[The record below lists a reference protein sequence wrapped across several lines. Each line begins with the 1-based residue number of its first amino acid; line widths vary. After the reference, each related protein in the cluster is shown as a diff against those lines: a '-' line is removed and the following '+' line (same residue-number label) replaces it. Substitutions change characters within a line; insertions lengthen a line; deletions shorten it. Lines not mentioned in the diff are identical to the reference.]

1 MTDKYPKVTQE
12 GLEAAVT
19 ILLGNMQ
26 EAKYLDGA
34 PYSSLMI
41 KKIDEVTTRFK
52 NSLENGSLNTYT
64 QNPSKAWSPE
74 DDQIENEDIEK
85 RFSNLNEDLENRSG
99 SYRDDYGVIVRLE
112 KIIRGMERMAHGGSS
127 DSVKM
132 SAMGKLMDFQQ
143 EQVKVLMSITNI
155 EKAQKIEAIT
165 RRFFQEIRKNTDL
178 GKVADRYLTMLNDL
192 D

>member
-19 ILLGNMQ
+19 VLLGNMQ

-41 KKIDEVTTRFK
+41 KKIAELTTRFK

-74 DDQIENEDIEK
+74 DDSIENEDIEK
-85 RFSNLNEDLENRSG
+85 RFTSLNEDLENRSG
-99 SYRDDYGVIVRLE
+99 SYQDDYGVLVRLE

-132 SAMGKLMDFQQ
+132 SAMAKLMDFQQ

-155 EKAQKIEAIT
+155 EKAQKIEALT